1 MRSRRLVAAAH
12 EGTSLMT
19 LTALETSDFTRNVV
33 TTEGRIK
40 RRAAFAWFRSLVG
53 QLAKEKVGQVT
64 YNLPTSHV

>member
-1 MRSRRLVAAAH
+1 
-12 EGTSLMT
+12 MT

-53 QLAKEKVGQVT
+53 QLAKETVGQVT